1 MAIQIS
7 GTTVVND
14 SRELQNIASLDSTT
28 TSTIQ
33 AASSSA
39 MTLVTEGS
47 ITSTVAYLDLTL
59 NNHEN
64 FVIFLSDFDN
74 NGNSSFVFRW
84 LDSSGNPITTSSYT
98 GYTQAEVFNFY
109 YGESSVMLTVVKPR
123 DSSTRTIAYDGSP
136 EGNSSNPSST
146 VNYQIWH
153 DNTARQ
159 INGLRFFCTNGSHSL
174 TTGKYQVL
182 GIN

>member
-1 MAIQIS
+1 MVSIIR
-7 GTTVVND
+7 GDDNFD
-14 SRELQNIASLDSTT
+14 SSTD
-28 TSTIQ
+28 
-33 AASSSA
+33 AK

-47 ITSTVAYLDLTL
+47 ITSNISYLDLTL

-64 FVIFLSDFDN
+64 FVVFLSDIDN
-74 NGNSSFVFRW
+74 GGNNSSFAFRW

-159 INGLRFFCTNGSHSL
+159 INGLRFFAPMDRI
-174 TTGKYQVL
+174 V
-182 GIN
+182 